1 MTEKLGKIAIVETN
15 VRDDGSVDVTY
26 TLDEDTKTK
35 MAGIGV
41 EFVLYCAAAGVDLQD
56 ALDNI
61 IKDLKED

>member
-1 MTEKLGKIAIVETN
+1 MTERLGRIAIVET
-15 VRDDGSVDVTY
+15 VVGEDGSLNVTY
-26 TLDEDTKTK
+26 ALDEDTKTK

-41 EFVLYCAAAGVDLQD
+41 EFVLYCAAAGVDLQT

>member
-1 MTEKLGKIAIVETN
+1 MKPFEMVVVDTKENE
-15 VRDDGSVDVTY
+15 DGSLDISY
-26 TLDEDTKTK
+26 TLDDEATKR

-61 IKDLKED
+61 VKDLK